1 MEARL
6 PQEKLSK
13 ICGALESM
21 IGKSK
26 VTLRDLQSLLGLLNL
41 PQQWYARAGL
51 FYEIIRSG
59 TRYTEAPS
67 P

>member
-51 FYEIIRSG
+51 F
-59 TRYTEAPS
+59 
-67 P
+67 